1 MKKKTKTKQKQK
13 NHILPCLPFP
23 KTLSRCGCGFSS
35 PLIFLPSFPF
45 PSLPFT
51 LLCIMAGQML
61 LFVAK
66 SRINTHFQASHC
78 ITYLHL
84 QPLHFEHLTLK
95 GPWKFSSLFVSLTK
109 ILKISGLF
117 EATSWLSRKGL
128 FKWSNLM
135 ALFYFMIP
143 ALWPQI

>member
-1 MKKKTKTKQKQK
+1 MKKKKTKQKQK

-35 PLIFLPSFPF
+35 PLIFLPSLPF
-45 PSLPFT
+45 PSLFCVSWRVRCCF
-51 LLCIMAGQML
+51 LLPKVEL
-61 LFVAK
+61 
-66 SRINTHFQASHC
+66 THIFRHPC